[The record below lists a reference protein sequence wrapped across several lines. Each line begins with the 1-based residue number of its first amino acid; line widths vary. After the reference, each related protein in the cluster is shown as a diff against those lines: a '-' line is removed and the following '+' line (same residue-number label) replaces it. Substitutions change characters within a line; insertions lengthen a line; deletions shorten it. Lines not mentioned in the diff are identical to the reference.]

1 MELNDPYTRILAFS
15 LTALF
20 ATAVF
25 LIVGLPQIY
34 QSFFTPS
41 IEITVTEIQT
51 SNKTTYMG
59 DDAKFDAVTASI
71 SFSDSSGKKHT
82 YSLETHEI
90 NLKMSPD
97 QKINE
102 PNKSII
108 EESDDDSTTPITITE
123 LKTGKTR
130 TALTNKIIVKEEDPN
145 IIFYDCFDNIH
156 IFPAEDYILSIN
168 ESGSKVCEPWIP
180 FSN

>member
-1 MELNDPYTRILAFS
+1 MNDPYNRIILMIVTLS
-15 LTALF
+15 LGSAI
-20 ATAVF
+20 F
-25 LIVGLPQIY
+25 LIVILPQIY

-51 SNKTTYMG
+51 SNKTTYMS

-102 PNKSII
+102 TNKSMI
-108 EESDDDSTTPITITE
+108 EESDDDFFTSITITE

>member
-1 MELNDPYTRILAFS
+1 MNDPYNRIILMIVTLS
-15 LTALF
+15 LGSAI
-20 ATAVF
+20 F
-25 LIVGLPQIY
+25 LIVILPQIY
-34 QSFFTPS
+34 QNFFTPS
-41 IEITVTEIQT
+41 IEITVTEILT
-51 SNKTTYMG
+51 SNKTTFMS
-59 DDAKFDAVTASI
+59 DDAKFDGTTASI

-108 EESDDDSTTPITITE
+108 EESDDDFFTSITITE

-130 TALTNKIIVKEEDPN
+130 TTLTNKIIVKEEDPN

-156 IFPAEDYILSIN
+156 IFPAEDYILSMN